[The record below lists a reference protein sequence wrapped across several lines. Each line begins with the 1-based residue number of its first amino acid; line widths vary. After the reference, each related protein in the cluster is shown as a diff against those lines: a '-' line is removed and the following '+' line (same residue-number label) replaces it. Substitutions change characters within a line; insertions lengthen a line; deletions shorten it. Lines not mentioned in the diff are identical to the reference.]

1 MTNKLKWAVVTTGS
15 RWHKDH
21 AEMIS
26 TVNNILQ
33 LFDDEDTAM
42 DACGIY
48 SEFYADEVRVVPSSM
63 RPGDFI

>member
-1 MTNKLKWAVVTTGS
+1 MTNKFKWAVVTAGS
-15 RWHKDH
+15 RWHKYH

-42 DACGIY
+42 DACEIY
-48 SEFYADEVRVVPSSM
+48 SEFYTDEVRVVPSSM